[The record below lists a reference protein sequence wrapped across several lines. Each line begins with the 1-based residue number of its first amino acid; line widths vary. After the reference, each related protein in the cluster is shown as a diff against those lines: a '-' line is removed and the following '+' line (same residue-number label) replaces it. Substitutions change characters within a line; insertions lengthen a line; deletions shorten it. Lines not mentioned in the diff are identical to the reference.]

1 VILVD
6 TTVWIDHLRA
16 GEPLLSRLLER
27 GDVLGHPWVVGDL
40 ALGNLYRRAET
51 LRLISQLPQA
61 IVATAAELAQFIEQ
75 VELSG
80 LGIGYVD
87 ARLLVATKLTADA
100 QLWTFDRRLR
110 EAADRLGVRYPDEP
124 KN

>member
-80 LGIGYVD
+80 LGTGYVD
-87 ARLLVATKLTADA
+87 AQLLAATRLTPDA
-100 QLWTFDRRLR
+100 QLWTLDRRLR
-110 EAADRLGVRYPDEP
+110 AAAERLGVNSPGDP
-124 KN
+124 ND